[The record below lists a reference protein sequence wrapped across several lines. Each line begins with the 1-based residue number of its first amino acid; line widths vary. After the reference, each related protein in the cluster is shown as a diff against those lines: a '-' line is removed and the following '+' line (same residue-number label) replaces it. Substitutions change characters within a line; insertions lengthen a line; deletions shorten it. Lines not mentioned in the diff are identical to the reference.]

1 MDGGEGHDGALT
13 VGSRLTHC
21 TISNRS
27 YMPKGLGPVRT
38 TQFSLPQYTSPWG
51 ASLVTMV
58 RTTNVTFSSR
68 GQDVSRCHRDR
79 DNKCKKQSSVYE
91 SGSGPAVFLR
101 RDTQLLHVHK
111 AITTNQSTCRC
122 FLCKRS
128 KYIIQSLLRVRQF
141 SSHDFRDPHRHR
153 SYHIRMM
160 AVCNIKIDQMV
171 SYVWIPRSK
180 GRE

>member
-13 VGSRLTHC
+13 VGSRLTRC

-27 YMPKGLGPVRT
+27 YMLKGSGPVRM
-38 TQFSLPQYTSPWG
+38 TQFTVYHNTLPRGELLRLQWFVQLMTPFLVGVRVCRDVTGTEITNAKSSLLSMKADPVPQFFCT
-51 ASLVTMV
+51 
-58 RTTNVTFSSR
+58 
-68 GQDVSRCHRDR
+68 
-79 DNKCKKQSSVYE
+79 
-91 SGSGPAVFLR
+91 
-101 RDTQLLHVHK
+101 
-111 AITTNQSTCRC
+111 C

-128 KYIIQSLLRVRQF
+128 KYIIQSLLRMRQF